1 MISTDEDALECDLAE
16 TYHIYDYRELPPMR
30 VALFAMGL
38 SNDSRI
44 KRAMSG
50 MQVSLNT
57 YLLAGITDYLS
68 WIVWSKTKDA
78 QKGTNRP
85 QSIVDLINGKD
96 KTEEEIKEYIQFN
109 SMEEFQALW
118 DEIVNSSEEKG
129 G

>member
-1 MISTDEDALECDLAE
+1 MIVVDEDALECDLAE
-16 TYHIYDYRELPPMR
+16 TYNIYDYRELPPMR

-57 YLLAGITDYLS
+57 YLLASITDYLS
-68 WIVWSKTKDA
+68 WLVWSKTKDA
-78 QKGTNRP
+78 QKGKNKP
-85 QSIVDLINGKD
+85 QSVVDLINGKEA
-96 KTEEEIKEYIQFN
+96 TEEEIKENIQFQTA
-109 SMEEFQALW
+109 EDFEALW
-118 DEIVNSSEEKG
+118 NQIANSEEEKG

>member
-1 MISTDEDALECDLAE
+1 MIATDEGALECDLAE
-16 TYHIYDYRELPPMR
+16 TYHIYNYRELPPMR

-44 KRAMSG
+44 MRAMSG

-68 WIVWSKTKDA
+68 WIVWSKTKAA
-78 QKGTNRP
+78 QKGTNKP

-96 KTEEEIKEYIQFN
+96 KTEEEIKENIQFQTAEDFEAMWNQIAN
-109 SMEEFQALW
+109 SE
-118 DEIVNSSEEKG
+118 EEKG